1 MEVLQSTLI
10 LLAAGA
16 CGMLA
21 FYMIKG
27 VMEMLTGKMRG

>member
-1 MEVLQSTLI
+1 MEVLQSTLT

-27 VMEMLTGKMRG
+27 VMEMLTGKMRS